1 MTYILIFLAWTLY
14 LYIIHRVIHSVGDR
28 YISLAFFAHIDHHKY
43 INTHEQTRWH
53 WSNIFL
59 FNDTWM
65 STLDLWITEVV
76 PTLLFSWITGEWWI
90 SIFYYFWA
98 AFIQETIEHNP
109 KFDWYPFITSGKW
122 HLIHHWDMRANFGL
136 FIPLWDYVFGTL
148 KSIKKSN

>member
-1 MTYILIFLAWTLY
+1 MSYILVFFAWTLY
-14 LYIIHRVIHSVGDR
+14 LYIIHRAVHAVGR
-28 YISLAFFAHIDHHKY
+28 VYFPLAFLAHADHHKY

-53 WSNIFL
+53 WNNIFL

-76 PTLLFSWITGEWWI
+76 PTLLFSWVTGEWWV
-90 SIFYYFWA
+90 SVFYYFWA
-98 AFIQETIEHNP
+98 AFVQETIEHNP

-122 HLIHHWDMRANFGL
+122 HLVHHWDTRANFGL

-148 KSIKKSN
+148 KKH